1 MVNIKLS
8 GNGHNGDLGNCPT
21 ATKFESLPSLKFPS
35 THRQVHIAFSTSE
48 QEEISAPS
56 LIIFL
61 LKETER
67 VRER

>member
-1 MVNIKLS
+1 MGTMVAWATVSNR
-8 GNGHNGDLGNCPT
+8 

-35 THRQVHIAFSTSE
+35 THRRVHIAFSTSE
-48 QEEISAPS
+48 QEEISGPS